1 MARQPIE
8 VQGIKETLKQLNK
21 LAPDL
26 RREITKDYKRITKPM
41 VAAAREAAPN
51 DPPLSG
57 MFRKWRRGGPWYGA
71 QVDRKIN
78 VKIDTR
84 KARKRNLDKGVQ
96 YETIG
101 AFVFQQNDT
110 WGAIFDMAGRGSASD
125 GTKQKR
131 VYGGREFQ
139 YDWNNTLIL
148 NLNLNWGRASRYM
161 YPTAETYDSILEHE
175 MQGLVWK
182 TERLLEQAIAR
193 QGVK

>member
-1 MARQPIE
+1 MPSW
-8 VQGIKETLKQLNK
+8 
-21 LAPDL
+21 
-26 RREITKDYKRITKPM
+26 EIR
-41 VAAAREAAPN
+41 
-51 DPPLSG
+51 
-57 MFRKWRRGGPWYGA
+57 
-71 QVDRKIN
+71 
-78 VKIDTR
+78 
-84 KARKRNLDKGVQ
+84 
-96 YETIG
+96 
-101 AFVFQQNDT
+101 
-110 WGAIFDMAGRGSASD
+110 SD

-148 NLNLNWGRASRYM
+148 NLKLNWGRASRYM